1 MFKNFISRFI
11 LWAFVPRAY
20 KQCKKC
26 CLRCEYYSTCR
37 NEVLSQMSEKYSYL
51 KDKIDK
57 G

>member
-1 MFKNFISRFI
+1 MNNLVSRFV

-26 CLRCEYYSTCR
+26 CLRCEYYSGCR
-37 NEVLSQMSEKYSYL
+37 NDVLSQMSEKYSYL

-57 G
+57 V